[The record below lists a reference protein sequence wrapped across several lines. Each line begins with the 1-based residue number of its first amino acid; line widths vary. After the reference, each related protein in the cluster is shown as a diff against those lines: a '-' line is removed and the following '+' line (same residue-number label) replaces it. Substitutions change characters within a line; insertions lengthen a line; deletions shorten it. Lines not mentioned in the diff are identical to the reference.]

1 MQAYEYPT
9 ENQPPRRTGPSAL
22 SYLLPVLVAILGV
35 AVAIQAYQQL
45 SRGNLFDSSSK
56 PRPIDARG
64 DLAADEKS
72 TIELFKQSSKSVV
85 FVTTSAVRD
94 DFGFNLEEYPQGAG
108 SGFIWDDRGYIVTNY
123 HVVENG
129 NAWTVTLANSKTY
142 KALKVGEDPSKDLA
156 VLKIDAP
163 RSELQAILVGSA
175 SDLLVGQKVYA
186 IGNPFGFDQSLTT
199 GVISGLGREI
209 PSKTGRSIDGV
220 IQTDAAINPG
230 NSGGPLLD
238 SAGRLIGVNTA
249 IRSPSGASA
258 GVGFAIP
265 VEVVNRSV
273 PQIIQHGK
281 VYRPGLGIIP
291 ISDAQAKQF
300 GISGLM
306 VHYVEPGGAGAKA
319 GLESLRK
326 SARGIVCDIIVEADG
341 KKIEEYEDYLSVLD
355 KHSPGDQIKLKVRR
369 IDGDGNYRELDLE
382 ATLQSL
388 EGRSAR

>member
-1 MQAYEYPT
+1 MQAYEYPPS
-9 ENQPPRRTGPSAL
+9 NPAPRRSGPSAL
-22 SYLLPVLVAILGV
+22 SYLLPIFVVILAIV
-35 AVAIQAYQQL
+35 VVVQAVRQFGL
-45 SRGNLFDSSSK
+45 SEILDPNAK

-72 TIELFKQSSKSVV
+72 TIELFKQSSESVV
-85 FVTTSAVRD
+85 FVTTSAVR

-108 SGFIWDDRGYIVTNY
+108 SGFVWDDRGYIVTNF

-142 KALKVGEDPSKDLA
+142 KAIYVGSEASKDLA

-163 RSELQAILVGSA
+163 KSELKPILIGTA
-175 SDLLVGQKVYA
+175 ADLQVGQKVFA

-199 GVISGLGREI
+199 GIISGLGREI
-209 PSKTGRSIDGV
+209 PSKTGRNIDGV

-265 VEVVNRSV
+265 VEIVNRYV
-273 PQIIQHGK
+273 PQLIQHGK
-281 VYRPGLGIIP
+281 VIRPGLGIIP
-291 ISDAQAKQF
+291 FADATAKQA
-300 GISGLM
+300 GIKGVLIRHA
-306 VHYVEPGGAGAKA
+306 VPGGAAAQA
-319 GLESLRK
+319 GIRSFRRSQE
-326 SARGIVCDIIVEADG
+326 GVFFDIIVEMEGTPVEDF
-341 KKIEEYEDYLSVLD
+341 EDYLNVLD
-355 KHSPGDQIKLKVRR
+355 KHSPGDSIKLKLQRY
-369 IDGDGNYRELDLE
+369 DGTEDAQTLEIE
-382 ATLQSL
+382 ATLQSVQ
-388 EGRSAR
+388 

>member
-1 MQAYEYPT
+1 MQTYEYPEPT
-9 ENQPPRRTGPSAL
+9 SRPSNRGPSTL
-22 SYLLPVLVAILGV
+22 SYLLPVLVIVLGV
-35 AVAIQAYQQL
+35 SVAIQAFRQFGL
-45 SRGNLFDSSSK
+45 SSVLDPSAK

-85 FVTTSAVRD
+85 FVTTSAVSRD
-94 DFGFNLEEYPQGAG
+94 FRFNLEEYEQGSG
-108 SGFIWDDRGYIVTNY
+108 SGFIWDENGNIVTNY

-129 NAWTVTLANSKTY
+129 NKWRVTLANSKEY
-142 KALKVGEDPSKDLA
+142 PAILVGKDPSKDLA

-163 RSELQAILVGSA
+163 KNDLSPILVGSA
-175 SDLLVGQKVYA
+175 SDLLVGQKVFA

-199 GVISGLGREI
+199 GVISGLGRQI
-209 PSKTGRSIDGV
+209 PSKTGREIDGV

-281 VYRPGLGIIP
+281 VLRPGLGIDRV
-291 ISDAQAKQF
+291 SDSIAQQINLRGVIVRDVTEGSVAEQAGIEPMKINRAGDLF
-300 GISGLM
+300 GDVI
-306 VHYVEPGGAGAKA
+306 VEIDGKSVANSDDYLDI
-319 GLESLRK
+319 LESHKLGDKVKVKVLRLAGEQRPK
-326 SARGIVCDIIVEADG
+326 AI
-341 KKIEEYEDYLSVLD
+341 
-355 KHSPGDQIKLKVRR
+355 
-369 IDGDGNYRELDLE
+369 ELDVV
-382 ATLQSL
+382 LQ
-388 EGRSAR
+388 EE